1 MSRAEFDAERAV
13 VASVLREP
21 EAYWRVADMIR
32 AEDFVQP
39 ELRALWAISTRLIGE
54 NQPSDC
60 VTIGEIDSRLADLAS
75 EVAIHT
81 VGSPRNIRSYAE
93 LLIRRSTERKIRQAG
108 QRIAQLSGAEAV
120 QEAQRIIAA
129 CLPRATGK
137 IGTVAEFAER
147 AWAGV
152 LERHEAQSGTVG
164 IPTGFEELDE
174 LTAGWQRSDLIVIAA
189 RPSVGKTAFAL
200 QTALHAALMQ
210 NPSLF
215 VSLEMSGTQLTD
227 RALSHIGGVS
237 ALHIREPKRLEED
250 EWRDLSKAK
259 QALANYPLII
269 DESANA
275 TVEEIAARARQVDAE
290 NRLGM
295 VVIDY
300 LTHIRPPKTDN
311 VAEGIQ
317 IMTRTL
323 KSMAKEL
330 NVPTILLSQLSRDG
344 EDAPNLT
351 HLRSSGA
358 IEQDADV
365 VIFLH
370 RPNKQDRDLI
380 RVTIAK
386 QRNGPMGEFHLRADM
401 AKMRFHPTTYEAP
414 KQAPRPSFG
423 GHGSRGADAA
433 AGAD

>member
-1 MSRAEFDAERAV
+1 MSRPEFDAERAV
-13 VASVLREP
+13 VACVLRDP
-21 EAYWRVADMIR
+21 EAYWRVADMLR
-32 AEDFVQP
+32 ADDFVQP
-39 ELRALWAISTRLIGE
+39 DLRALWVLTTRLIGE
-54 NQPSDC
+54 NKPSDS
-60 VTIGEIDSRLADLAS
+60 VTIGEIDSRLALLAN
-75 EVAIHT
+75 EVAFNT
-81 VGSPRNIRSYAE
+81 MGSPNNVRAYAD
-93 LLIRRSTERKIRQAG
+93 LMVRRATERKVRQAG

-120 QEAQRIIAA
+120 QEAQRILGA

-137 IGTVAEFAER
+137 IGTLADFAER

-152 LERHEAQSGTVG
+152 LERHEAQDGTVG

-200 QTALHAALMQ
+200 QTALHAALKQ
-210 NPSLF
+210 NPCLF

-237 ALHIREPKRLEED
+237 ALHIREPKRLD
-250 EWRDLSKAK
+250 DLEWQDLSRAK
-259 QALANYPLII
+259 ESLADYPLTI

-275 TVEEIAARARQVDAE
+275 TVDEIGARARQVDAE
-290 NRLGM
+290 KRLCM
-295 VVIDY
+295 IVIDY
-300 LTHIRPPKTDN
+300 LTHIKPPKSDN

-317 IMTRTL
+317 VITRSL

-370 RPNKQDRDLI
+370 RPDKKDRDLI
-380 RVTIAK
+380 RVTVAK
-386 QRNGPMGEFHLRADM
+386 QRNGPLGEFHLRADM
-401 AKMRFHPTTYEAP
+401 SKMRFHPTVYEQP
-414 KQAPRPSFG
+414 KQAQKPSFG
-423 GHGSRGADAA
+423 GRGNRSADAA
-433 AGAD
+433 ANDA